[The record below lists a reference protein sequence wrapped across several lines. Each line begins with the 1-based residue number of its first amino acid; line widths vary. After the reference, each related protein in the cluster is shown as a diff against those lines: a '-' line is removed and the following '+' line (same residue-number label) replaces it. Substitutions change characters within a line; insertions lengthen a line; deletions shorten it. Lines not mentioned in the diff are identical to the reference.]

1 MAHKAAPKLPR
12 LRMREEL
19 LKSAPELARLL
30 GEDVDGE
37 QGVLFEQ
44 SNKSGTSNRGPGYS
58 VQTVKGGGSHAV
70 SPDNPAL
77 AAEEELTEE
86 DELRIELEAVKRER
100 SHLMASL
107 AEIKTQS
114 GKAGGELQQED
125 VRRLRKEVELK
136 MEKLNE
142 IRKEARRHESQ
153 IARLSL
159 TSKDCTNLMPGEPPD
174 DQARIKALTEESKVL
189 EEELIEVEAKNRLY
203 TLLGERTRR
212 EHMAMSIKV
221 QEGREMQENYL
232 EDETVLTSYMHD
244 IRAAREDADR
254 ELAHMRKMAEDAH
267 RDWTRKLKD
276 RRKEVYDMERRQA
289 AAQEREARKAARV
302 ALKERQERE
311 RNTKL
316 KMEEEAYEMQLQAV
330 QPKLEA
336 MEAAWYRLHSIS
348 GAATPDQVIA
358 YWEGLRSKEENMREL
373 VRLAE
378 VREAQ
383 AKEQMTGL
391 LDNRSNMFQSQNAA
405 SEADADLGGIE
416 THIEEAQRTKA
427 LAKKKFNKARSV
439 CIGAHQGLKSLMNRL
454 EIALLDASQ
463 QRGLSRSSSRRTS
476 RDAAGRQLSR
486 NSSTRR
492 RSMASPTNSLKQ
504 SREGFEANLAAERSV
519 LPAEASGTATVT
531 LDGLGNTI
539 DDAEFFPDL
548 PGLVNGVADR
558 LTRLMDL
565 DKRLISAL
573 HKVDENEPA
582 TGYQTPTSP
591 PKSELALQKGFRRRT
606 WTGPAWL
613 DNVTSTGHI
622 MPPGATMKAKK
633 GKKQDTIESD
643 LAHIL
648 GYTGTDMDPVGPPS
662 PVGSEK
668 DTAAAGEPGSEWDG
682 VLDRDYIK
690 HRAMKIALKQANKGN
705 VADGKA
711 PAALA
716 KPVAAT

>member
-1 MAHKAAPKLPR
+1 
-12 LRMREEL
+12 MREEL
-19 LKSAPELARLL
+19 LKTAPELARLL
-30 GEDVDGE
+30 GESIDAE
-37 QGVLFEQ
+37 QTALFEHH
-44 SNKSGTSNRGPGYS
+44 NKTGTSNRGPGYS
-58 VQTVKGGGSHAV
+58 VQGGGSHGT

-86 DELRIELEAVKRER
+86 DELRIELEAVKQER
-100 SHLMASL
+100 AHLMASL

-125 VRRLRKEVELK
+125 VRRLRKEVEIK

-142 IRKEARRHESQ
+142 IRKEARRYESQ
-153 IARLSL
+153 IGRLSL

-174 DQARIKALTEESKVL
+174 DQARIRALTEESKVL

-244 IRAAREDADR
+244 MRAAREDADR

-267 RDWTRKLKD
+267 KDWMRKLKD

-289 AAQEREARKAARV
+289 AAAEREARKAARL

-378 VREAQ
+378 VREGQ
-383 AKEQMTGL
+383 AKEQMTNL
-391 LDNRSNMFQSQNAA
+391 LDSRSNMFQSQSAT
-405 SEADADLGGIE
+405 SEADADFSGIE
-416 THIEEAQRTKA
+416 QQIEEAQRTKA

-439 CIGAHQGLKSLMNRL
+439 CIGAHQDAIHCTDLLLLFQQGLKSLMNRL
-454 EIALLDASQ
+454 EMALRDASA
-463 QRGLSRSSSRRTS
+463 QRGLSRTSSRRTS
-476 RDAAGRQLSR
+476 KEPATARQMSR
-486 NSSTRR
+486 TGSTRR
-492 RSMASPTNSLKQ
+492 RSMASPSNSLKQ
-504 SREGFEANLAAERSV
+504 SREGFESNLAAERSA
-519 LPAEASGTATVT
+519 LPAEASGTATIT

-548 PGLVNGVADR
+548 PGLV
-558 LTRLMDL
+558 
-565 DKRLISAL
+565 
-573 HKVDENEPA
+573 DENEEVS

-622 MPPGATMKAKK
+622 MPPGASMKPKK
-633 GKKQDTIESD
+633 GKQQQETVRSN
-643 LAHIL
+643 LSHIL

-662 PVGSEK
+662 PAGSEK
-668 DTAAAGEPGSEWDG
+668 EAAGEPGSEWDG

-690 HRAMKIALKQANKGN
+690 HRAMKIALKQANKGLA
-705 VADGKA
+705 VDTKA
-711 PAALA
+711 PAA
-716 KPVAAT
+716 KPVAVS

>member
-244 IRAAREDADR
+244 MRAAREDADR

-289 AAQEREARKAARV
+289 AAQEREARKAAR
-302 ALKERQERE
+302 
-311 RNTKL
+311 
-316 KMEEEAYEMQLQAV
+316 AV

-378 VREAQ
+378 VREVQ

-405 SEADADLGGIE
+405 SEADVDLGGIE

-454 EIALLDASQ
+454 ETALHDASQ
-463 QRGLSRSSSRRTS
+463 QRGFNT
-476 RDAAGRQLSR
+476 
-486 NSSTRR
+486 TRP
-492 RSMASPTNSLKQ
+492 AV
-504 SREGFEANLAAERSV
+504 EAR
-519 LPAEASGTATVT
+519 GTATVT

-548 PGLVNGVADR
+548 PGLVHGVADR

-633 GKKQDTIESD
+633 GKKQDTIKSD

-682 VLDRDYIK
+682 VLERDYIK

-711 PAALA
+711 PAAVA